1 MHSFAMCP
9 FLSKA
14 LIFPDRY
21 GERKPKPAKDPAQ
34 QHLSE
39 KGSCTNNFQYKYKY
53 ANIMLLT

>member
-9 FLSKA
+9 FWSKA

-21 GERKPKPAKDPAQ
+21 RERKPKPAKDPAQ

-39 KGSCTNNFQYKYKY
+39 KGPYTNNFHYKYKC
-53 ANIMLLT
+53 AIL